1 MVPFKHIHKISKT
14 VIYTFQENYF
24 SSSSKVALPR
34 LNHLTIHGK
43 SKHITTVK
51 GSLIILQS

>member
-1 MVPFKHIHKISKT
+1 